1 MDVELRDQA
10 FDDLL
15 GEWQAL
21 HAADPM
27 ATPFTSPGWSRAW
40 WDHWGRG
47 ARPWLLAV
55 RDGGAL
61 VGLAPLALAR
71 SGPLRV
77 LRGLGRHP
85 GDYWDVLALPELRE
99 RVVELVAEALR
110 EHAGAWDVLIA
121 NGLPPGSVTPRALGE
136 RGGRLARRPPSPC
149 PAIDLPDSFGAYL
162 DTLSRQ
168 HRGNLRRH
176 LRRLDGGEVTLRE
189 LRDPEDLEPAI
200 ARWSELR
207 ARQWEVAERALAP
220 LHRDPRFTP
229 FMRDVAL
236 ALVPEGLAQVRE
248 LRAGGRV
255 VGIYVDLLDAG
266 TYYWFLGGFDPEA
279 AALGLGKI
287 AAGEAIRSSIDAG
300 RARFDFAHGAEPY
313 KYWFGARDRPSESLL
328 VGSGRL
334 RSRAALGAA
343 RIAGRVRDGRGAG
356 S

>member
-1 MDVELRDQA
+1 MDVALLDQA
-10 FDDLL
+10 LDDLL
-15 GEWQAL
+15 PDWRAL
-21 HAADPM
+21 HAADPH
-27 ATPFTSPGWSRAW
+27 ATPFTSAGWAQAW
-40 WDHWGRG
+40 WRHWGQG

-55 RDGGAL
+55 HDAETL

-71 SGPLRV
+71 AGPLRV

-99 RVVELVAEALR
+99 RVVELVGEALL
-110 EHAGAWDVLIA
+110 EHAGRWDLLIA
-121 NGLPPGSVTPRALGE
+121 NGLPPGSATPGALGE
-136 RGGRLARRPPSPC
+136 HGCRVARRPSSPC
-149 PAIDLPDSFGAYL
+149 PAIDLPDSFDAYL
-162 DTLSRQ
+162 ATLSRQ

-189 LRDPEDLEPAI
+189 LRGPEDLEPAI

-207 ARQWEVAERALAP
+207 ARQWEVAGRALTP
-220 LHRDPRFTP
+220 QQRDPRFTP
-229 FMRDVAL
+229 FVRDVAL
-236 ALVPEGLAQVRE
+236 ALVPQGLAQVRE
-248 LRAGGRV
+248 LRTGGRV
-255 VGIYVDLLDAG
+255 VGIYVDFIDGA
-266 TYYWFLGGFDPEA
+266 TFYWFLGGFDPEA

-287 AAGEAIRSSIDAG
+287 AAGEAIRSSIAAG
-300 RARFDFAHGAEPY
+300 RARFDFAHGAEAY